1 MENQAMIELRA
12 TNWNHVRGIAPL
24 AAAAQVFSDRNPGV
38 RIEVVPHSAAQF
50 GEGPLDALTRDFDL
64 VGFDHPLTG
73 MAAEQGIF
81 LPLDDHLPAEV
92 LADRRENS
100 VGMSYD
106 SYVFDGKVWGLP
118 LDAACIVSASRPD
131 LLDRVPATWDELLAL
146 AAEGRVAQG
155 FSRMTTTAMFYML
168 RHQGFDESSA
178 IEALRQL
185 YRLTGGAE
193 RLKHGSIQV
202 LEAAASGD
210 EIAFVPA
217 CYGYSNYTRPGFAA
231 SPMAFHP
238 TPFAPTGGAVLGGAG
253 LAVSA
258 SCKHPEV
265 ALKFLEWIT
274 GADCQTHIYAV
285 CAGQPAHAA
294 AWKADLPN
302 ALTGNF
308 FRSTMPAM
316 ETAWV
321 RPTTPEFHHIQSDL
335 ATKLHA
341 ALTA

>member
-1 MENQAMIELRA
+1 MCGASRLLRRQ
-12 TNWNHVRGIAPL
+12 HRF
-24 AAAAQVFSDRNPGV
+24 FSDRSPGV

-50 GEGPLDALTRDFDL
+50 GEGPLDALARDFDL

-73 MAAEQGIF
+73 IAAEQEIF
-81 LPLDDHLPAEV
+81 LPLDDHLPAKV

-100 VGMSYD
+100 VGLSYD

-118 LDAACIVSASRPD
+118 LDASCIVSASRPD
-131 LLDRVPATWDELLAL
+131 LLDRVPTTWDELLAL
-146 AAEGRVAQG
+146 AADGRVVQG
-155 FSRMTTTAMFYML
+155 FSRMTTTAMYCML
-168 RHQGFDESSA
+168 QQQGFDESSA

-185 YRLTGGAE
+185 YRLAGGAQ
-193 RLKHGSIQV
+193 RLKHGSIQI
-202 LEAAASGD
+202 LEAAAAGE

-217 CYGYSNYTRPGFAA
+217 CYGYSNFTRQGFAA
-231 SPMAFHP
+231 CPLAFHP

-258 SCKHPEV
+258 ACKHPEV
-265 ALKFLEWIT
+265 ALRFLEWIT

-285 CAGQPAHAA
+285 CGGQPAHAA
-294 AWKADLPN
+294 AWRAELPN
-302 ALTGNF
+302 TLTGHF
-308 FRSTMPAM
+308 FRSTMAAM

-321 RPTTPEFHHIQSDL
+321 RPNTPEFHRDTLQL

-341 ALTA
+341 ALTAP